1 MLPSFLPYLLLYS
14 PTYLLLK
21 VRYNEAAD
29 TYSFGLLL
37 WELAHRQTVF
47 AEHTGVQVASPRSTG
62 ARDRSPPISNPSKSP
77 PSTGCRGARVHPP
90 SESRYTSR
98 SAGSPFHRHRS
109 AGSFPSKEPNRRST
123 SPPPAP
129 GRLVQASLQGFA
141 IRGHTTSISES
152 VSVQVATK
160 IAPSGQRPSLQL
172 PTGLE
177 GLSPLIR
184 ECWHEALSKTTWHS
198 QQANQRLAALR
209 CGTGFGMLALQ
220 RLPFSSRSC
229 LWLPQASASRGQSA
243 ARAAFMRAGHLGLVL
258 GTGTRTPRSG
268 RRCLLAPSACCSSCA
283 RPM

>member
-1 MLPSFLPYLLLYS
+1 MRRLTPTRSVCCSGSSRTDRRSSPSTLACRWLHPALRERGIVPLRYPTPPSPLQVPAAAERGSTPPPKAVTHRGARGLPSI
-14 PTYLLLK
+14 
-21 VRYNEAAD
+21 D
-29 TYSFGLLL
+29 
-37 WELAHRQTVF
+37 
-47 AEHTGVQVASPRSTG
+47 TG
-62 ARDRSPPISNPSKSP
+62 ARGRSPPRSQIEDP
-77 PSTGCRGARVHPP
+77 PH
-90 SESRYTSR
+90 
-98 SAGSPFHRHRS
+98 
-109 AGSFPSKEPNRRST
+109 
-123 SPPPAP
+123 PPPAP

-258 GTGTRTPRSG
+258 GTGTRTLRSG

>member
-129 GRLVQASLQGFA
+129 GRLVQASLRGFA
-141 IRGHTTSISES
+141 IRGHNTS
-152 VSVQVATK
+152 VSIRIHICAGGHEDRALRP
-160 IAPSGQRPSLQL
+160 AP
-172 PTGLE
+172 
-177 GLSPLIR
+177 
-184 ECWHEALSKTTWHS
+184 
-198 QQANQRLAALR
+198 LAA
-209 CGTGFGMLALQ
+209 
-220 RLPFSSRSC
+220 
-229 LWLPQASASRGQSA
+229 A
-243 ARAAFMRAGHLGLVL
+243 ARRARGPQPAHTGVL
-258 GTGTRTPRSG
+258 ARS
-268 RRCLLAPSACCSSCA
+268 AVENNVA
-283 RPM
+283 